1 MKQTFLFVGFMS
13 LLLTAGL
20 VFSPAN
26 HAGAQPAA
34 AWPQISL
41 LQVASGFNRPLYITH
56 AGDGS
61 GRLFVVEQG
70 GQIKIL
76 ENGVIQGTFL
86 DISDRVLAPVGSEQ
100 GLLSVAFPPGF
111 GAGKNHFYVY
121 YTNLAGDNQVSRF
134 YMSPDPNLADPD
146 REDLIL
152 FIDHPDRENE
162 HNGGQIVFG
171 PDGYLYIGVGDGG
184 HETAANSQD
193 LRSLLGKL
201 LRIEVEFELPSGDH
215 FIYLPLNLRNPIGVP
230 QPRPYAIPADNPFV
244 DVPGARGE
252 IWAFGLRNPW
262 RFSFDRQTS
271 DLYLGDVG
279 DDGWEEID
287 FQPASSNGGENY
299 GWNIMEGSHCH
310 MEENCDDTGMT
321 PPVWDYDHSLPPC
334 SSVTGGYV
342 YRGAAFPGLQGIYF
356 YGDFCR
362 GQLWGLRQ
370 AAGTWTNNEFLY
382 DAAIPRPWISSFGVD
397 EAGEIFLADHF
408 NGIIYQINEV
418 VR

>member
-215 FIYLPLNLRNPIGVP
+215 FIYLPLNLRTPMGAP
-230 QPRPYAIPADNPFV
+230 HPRPYAIPADNPFV

-271 DLYLGDVG
+271 ALYLGDVG

-287 FQPASSNGGENY
+287 L
-299 GWNIMEGSHCH
+299 
-310 MEENCDDTGMT
+310 DRK
-321 PPVWDYDHSLPPC
+321 
-334 SSVTGGYV
+334 SVV
-342 YRGAAFPGLQGIYF
+342 
-356 YGDFCR
+356 
-362 GQLWGLRQ
+362 
-370 AAGTWTNNEFLY
+370 
-382 DAAIPRPWISSFGVD
+382 
-397 EAGEIFLADHF
+397 
-408 NGIIYQINEV
+408 
-418 VR
+418 